1 MKKSVILGFL
11 GLCLWSTTLQS
22 CNKDNPSPN
31 GCNNTDSTYVDSTGN
46 GNGENPD
53 STDYNGPT
61 CGDSTDWNNNGGGI
75 DSTDWNGGN
84 PGDSLPG

>member
-1 MKKSVILGFL
+1 MKKSVLLGFL
-11 GLCLWSTTLQS
+11 GLCFWSATLQS

-31 GCNNTDSTYVDSTGN
+31 GCNNNDSTYV
-46 GNGENPD
+46 D

-61 CGDSTDWNNNGGGI
+61 CGDSTDWNNGGNPV
-75 DSTDWNGGN
+75 DSTDWN